1 MESPRMSSVTE
12 QALKSELLYLKEETV
27 SIASRYEQPIS
38 EAPSNVYVI
47 TDKDIRN
54 SGATDI
60 PTLLRRIP
68 GVDVMQ
74 PNAADFNVSMRG
86 NNQLTANKLLVL
98 IDGRSVYIDQAGV
111 VFWKFLPVALS
122 AIKRIEVL
130 KGPASVMY
138 GFNAFDGVVNIITKS
153 PEELKGTTLQVGGGG
168 LGTVL
173 TDAIHAGRAG
183 NWGYRLLAGHEQHQQ
198 WANRNR
204 QSLNTQKATALV
216 EYHLSSDSR
225 VRGEAGF
232 LTANP
237 YTGITHAIGTSANAP
252 IHHAYG
258 SLNYESSHLQLNG
271 WYSGY
276 TADDPTEIFTS
287 LKPLLRLT
295 DRVGDTTQR
304 YDLNTYNVDGY
315 YHTNLFQT
323 LTLGI
328 GANYRRIIE
337 SANILARRTSEDRL
351 GLFLQG
357 SWKPSTLFEIV
368 GGVRYELDTF
378 ITPTLSPRVA
388 VLVRPKPEHT
398 VRLSWSVA
406 HRPPIMSEVGID
418 ALNILNL
425 PGFSLSSRVLG
436 STDVRPEQ
444 IASYELEYQGWWW
457 QHRLR
462 TRISGFF
469 NHVSDLIQFRNDT
482 GIPTNPSR
490 PVNGG
495 VADIYGAEAGF
506 EWLATSWLSGFANYS
521 YQEAGQSYQGFSRRA
536 FPHHKVNAGLRLT
549 WTPAWTG
556 ELLYHHVG
564 ATSYPLADAFTLLSP
579 FFQPGT
585 PVPQEQVRSYNL
597 LNLRLGYRLWQ
608 EQVSEGYMREAEVAI
623 SVFNALNDTHR
634 EHPLGD
640 ILGSRVM
647 GWLTVRY

>member
-1 MESPRMSSVTE
+1 MSSRTE
-12 QALKSELLYLKEETV
+12 QALTNELLYLKEETV

-47 TDKDIRN
+47 TDEDIRN
-54 SGATDI
+54 SGSTDI
-60 PTLLRRIP
+60 PTLLRRVP
-68 GVDVMQ
+68 GLEVMQ
-74 PNAADFNVSMRG
+74 KNAVDFSVSVRG
-86 NNQLTANKLLVL
+86 NNQLVANKLLVM

-111 VFWKFLPVALS
+111 VFWKFLPVALTE
-122 AIKRIEVL
+122 IKRIEVL
-130 KGPASVMY
+130 KGPASALY

-153 PEELKGTTLQVGGGG
+153 PEETKGATLQVAGGG
-168 LGTVL
+168 LGTIL
-173 TDAIHAGRAG
+173 THAAYAGRTDH
-183 NWGYRLLAGHEQHQQ
+183 WGYRLSAGHEQNQQ
-198 WANRNR
+198 WTNRDM
-204 QSLNTQKATALV
+204 QALNMQKATALA
-216 EYHLSSDSR
+216 EYHLSADSR
-225 VRGEAGF
+225 VLGEAGF

-237 YTGITHAIGTSANAP
+237 YNGISHPIGTQINAP
-252 IHHAYG
+252 FHHGYG
-258 SLNYESSHLQLNG
+258 SLSYENTHLHVNG

-276 TADDPTEIFTS
+276 TAEGPNQMFPS
-287 LKPLLRLT
+287 LKPLFRLT
-295 DRVGDTTQR
+295 DRAGVSDQHYT
-304 YDLNTYNVDGY
+304 LNTYNLDGY
-315 YHTNLFQT
+315 YHTDIFQT
-323 LTLGI
+323 FTLGL

-351 GLFLQG
+351 GLFSQG
-357 SWKPSTLFEIV
+357 SWKPSTMFEIV

-388 VLVRPKPEHT
+388 ILLRPQPEHT

-406 HRPPIMSEVGID
+406 YRPPIISELAID
-418 ALNILNL
+418 VRHVLTL
-425 PGFSLSSRVLG
+425 PGFPALSSVSTG
-436 STDVRPEQ
+436 STDIRPEK

-469 NHVSDLIQFRNDT
+469 NHVSDLIEFRNTT

-495 VADIYGAEAGF
+495 LADIYGGEAGF

-521 YQEAGQSYQGFSRRA
+521 YQDAGQTFTGFSRRG

-549 WTPAWTG
+549 WKPAWTG
-556 ELLYHHVG
+556 EVLYHHVG
-564 ATSYPLADAFTLLSP
+564 ATSYPLSDAFIFLSP
-579 FFQPGT
+579 FFQPGMAA
-585 PVPQEQVRSYNL
+585 PQEQVRSYNL

-608 EQVSEGYMREAEVAI
+608 EQVSEGYTREAEVAI

-634 EHPLGD
+634 EHPVGD